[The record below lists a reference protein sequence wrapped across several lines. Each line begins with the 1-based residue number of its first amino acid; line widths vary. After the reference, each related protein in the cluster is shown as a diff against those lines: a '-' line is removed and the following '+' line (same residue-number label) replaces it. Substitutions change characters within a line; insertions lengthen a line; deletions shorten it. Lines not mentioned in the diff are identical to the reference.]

1 MTIISLILLA
11 VSIWVNV
18 VVYNS
23 ADIICMQSFSPN
35 CIIIFTTEFMK
46 FLLNVIWVVFGGLM
60 IALEYVIAGI
70 GMIITIIGIPFGLQ
84 AFKLAIV
91 ALWPFGAQIQ
101 ESTPPLNGCL
111 SVIMNVIWWFVGGF
125 AIALTHLGWGLLFC
139 ITIVG
144 MPWGIEHFKLA
155 RLALW
160 PFGRTV
166 S

>member
-1 MTIISLILLA
+1 
-11 VSIWVNV
+11 
-18 VVYNS
+18 
-23 ADIICMQSFSPN
+23 
-35 CIIIFTTEFMK
+35 MK
-46 FLLNVIWVVFGGLM
+46 FLLNLIWVVFGGLM

-70 GMIITIIGIPFGLQ
+70 GMIITIVGIPFGLQ

-91 ALWPFGAQIQ
+91 ALWPFGA
-101 ESTPPLNGCL
+101 EVRPSVPPLNGCL

-139 ITIVG
+139 ITVVG
-144 MPWGIEHFKLA
+144 IPWGMEHFKLA